1 MRLPSFQLAKASL
14 SLASCCCF
22 SISISS
28 RPLSQISLSLSI
40 VRERVRRVVGAL
52 AEEKKSDGKTENSCQ
67 LDSERVAS
75 THASKRFSGSSSS
88 AFSGCCCWKRWK
100 HTHTQQTQ
108 HQHTPAHTH
117 THQHAASKHTFRLA
131 KRNKSLFILNFH
143 CIPMP
148 ITIEKGKF
156 ENSNGKVNSI
166 KLCKLRA

>member
-1 MRLPSFQLAKASL
+1 VLFLPATNINKRHVRLPSFQLAKASL

-100 HTHTQQTQ
+100 HTHTADT
-108 HQHTPAHTH
+108 TPTHARTHTH
-117 THQHAASKHTFRLA
+117 TPTRGQQTHFSAGQK
-131 KRNKSLFILNFH
+131 KQ
-143 CIPMP
+143 
-148 ITIEKGKF
+148 KF
-156 ENSNGKVNSI
+156 VHP
-166 KLCKLRA
+166 